1 MNVAYMLH
9 SFTHWTFSPE
19 GKSKKAKGKTEACMN
34 LDLELFE
41 EGEVGRTRD
50 RVHVT
55 LSGDGHIYFSGRAV
69 EALGRPEGVALL
81 FDRRHKVI
89 GVMPSA
95 LDRKHS
101 YRLRTKRGMGA
112 GRVIGAKNFCTHY
125 EIKPGETVWFPRA
138 FVNKDGVLLL
148 ELHEAASAS
157 RKKR

>member
-1 MNVAYMLH
+1 MIQ
-9 SFTHWTFSPE
+9 SFTGDRCIMHDAECTMDSI
-19 GKSKKAKGKTEACMN
+19 MN

-41 EGEVGRTRD
+41 EGEVGRSRD

-95 LDRKHS
+95 LNTLHGPTLAGAQLRS
-101 YRLRTKRGMGA
+101 YRIREKNISKVPKRMLSKRA
-112 GRVIGAKNFCTHY
+112 FTEYFAYFILCFRVI
-125 EIKPGETVWFPRA
+125 ER
-138 FVNKDGVLLL
+138 L
-148 ELHEAASAS
+148 
-157 RKKR
+157 

>member
-1 MNVAYMLH
+1 
-9 SFTHWTFSPE
+9 
-19 GKSKKAKGKTEACMN
+19 MN

-41 EGEVGRTRD
+41 EGEVGRSRD

-125 EIKPGETVWFPRA
+125 EIKPAETVWFPKA
-138 FVNKDGVLLL
+138 FVNKDGILLL

-157 RKKR
+157 RKKGDRRQETGDR

>member
-1 MNVAYMLH
+1 
-9 SFTHWTFSPE
+9 
-19 GKSKKAKGKTEACMN
+19 MN

-41 EGEVGRTRD
+41 EGEVGRSRD

-69 EALGRPEGVALL
+69 EALFTPRGDAPAGAPDGPKCVALL

-95 LDRKHS
+95 PDRKHS

-112 GRVIGAKNFCTHY
+112 GRVIGAKNFCAHY
-125 EIKPGETVWFPRA
+125 EIKPAETVWFPKA

-148 ELHEAASAS
+148 ELHEAASGG
-157 RKKR
+157 RKKGDRRQETGDR

>member
-1 MNVAYMLH
+1 
-9 SFTHWTFSPE
+9 
-19 GKSKKAKGKTEACMN
+19 MN

-41 EGEVGRTRD
+41 EGEVGRSRD

-112 GRVIGAKNFCTHY
+112 GRVIGAKNFCAHY
-125 EIKPGETVWFPRA
+125 EIKPAETVWFPKA

-148 ELHEAASAS
+148 ELHEAMSAS
-157 RKKR
+157 RKTRDGRQETGDR